1 MVYLLLLLAYA
12 GAGYLGA
19 TLARRKG
26 YDDNWLL
33 LLLILAGPLALIPM
47 LIAPARVL
55 RVGTVVRTVAPI
67 ALEDGRRIPRGH
79 VSVVRAVSLID
90 DVVVCRIT
98 DPARGAHWVAQESLG
113 RVAGARL
120 RSDRLQLG
128 D

>member
-1 MVYLLLLLAYA
+1 MLYLLLLLACA
-12 GAGYLGA
+12 GAGILGA

-33 LLLILAGPLALIPM
+33 LLLIIVGPLGLIPM

-67 ALEDGRRIPRGH
+67 ALDDGRRILRGH

-98 DPARGAHWVAQESLG
+98 DPARGAHWVAQEALG

-120 RSDRLQLG
+120 RSDRSQLR